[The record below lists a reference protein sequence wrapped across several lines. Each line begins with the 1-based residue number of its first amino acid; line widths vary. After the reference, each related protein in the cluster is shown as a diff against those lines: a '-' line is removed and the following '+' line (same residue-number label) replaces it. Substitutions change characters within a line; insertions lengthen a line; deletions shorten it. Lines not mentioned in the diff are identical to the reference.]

1 MSEDKSIVESINENT
16 CDICHKGF
24 QSKTHFARH
33 KNRKTP
39 CTPPSTIKDEIN
51 PLEIFD
57 VFKNMVDKPNFSNEI
72 IELMRAYLNDKVEAN
87 KESNLINNLEYKCG
101 DCCMEFAHKQS
112 LYKHHKLNRCSMT
125 LETTSQEPDIIVNNT
140 LLTNTP
146 VLGNTP
152 GNILTDSNIQYSNV
166 SVDASITNNITNHI
180 TNHITNNIV
189 LGVNPFGLESI
200 EHITLKNF
208 KYIFSDTSTLMDK
221 LCNLV
226 FNKQLSN
233 ISFYK
238 YNLNKQIISFLSKN
252 MEIERMDE
260 KDFVIQFKRLLEDT
274 CILLFYQYREH
285 LNKDELIKYMK
296 KLVEYQDSILYDGDS
311 NGMMNKTTKSCILR
325 LMDFAFRNK
334 DIKQSIDKIIKDLKT
349 NPEAKKII
357 KKALYAEEAK
367 RDDITNEYYYRGSNG
382 SNGSNDKTTLSGN
395 SKLLYKLRN
404 KAIDANKKDDKART
418 KRLAE
423 SVFENVN
430 FNTIGTADNID

>member
-1 MSEDKSIVESINENT
+1 MSEDKSVVVSSNDNS

-24 QSKTHFARH
+24 QSKTHLTRH
-33 KNRKTP
+33 KNRKNP
-39 CTPPSTIKDEIN
+39 CKPQYDAIDDLN

-57 VFKNMVDKPNFSNEI
+57 AIKHIIDRPDFSAETMALI
-72 IELMRAYLNDKVEAN
+72 RAYLNDKEEAIN
-87 KESNLINNLEYKCG
+87 ESNLVNKIEYKCG
-101 DCCMEFAHKQS
+101 DCGMEFAHRQS
-112 LYKHHKLNRCSMT
+112 RDRHIKLNSCSMK
-125 LETTSQEPDIIVNNT
+125 LETTSQEPELII
-140 LLTNTP
+140 TNTA
-146 VLGNTP
+146 

-166 SVDASITNNITNHI
+166 AVDASITNNITNYI
-180 TNHITNNIV
+180 TNHITNNIT

-200 EHITLKNF
+200 EHITLKDF
-208 KYIFSDTSTLMDK
+208 KYIFSDTSTLIDK

-226 FNKQLSN
+226 FNRQLSN

-252 MEIERMDE
+252 MEIERIDE

-296 KLVEYQDSILYDGDS
+296 KLVEYQDSILYDGSDI
-311 NGMMNKTTKSCILR
+311 MNKNTKNCILR

-334 DIKQSIDKIIKDLKT
+334 DIKHSIEKIIKDLKT

-357 KKALYAEEAK
+357 KTAIYAEEDK
-367 RDDITNEYYYRGSNG
+367 RDDIINEYYYRGRNSAN
-382 SNGSNDKTTLSGN
+382 NTNDNTASSTEN
-395 SKLLYKLRN
+395 PKLLYKLRT
-404 KAIDANKKDDKART
+404 KAIESNKKDDKART
-418 KRLAE
+418 KRITE

-430 FNTIGTADNID
+430 FDNAD